1 MEYLGAVGL
10 MLLAALGWVIEGIG
24 KILNGVVSVEFLVL
38 MVFIVLLV
46 NVFLFFRTVEKM
58 SKNLGAIS
66 QNISDIRQALGRKD
80 ESVDGEKESHLKTI
94 ADTLGY
100 ISSSLHNININR

>member
-1 MEYLGAVGL
+1 MDYLVAAGL
-10 MLLAALGWVIEGIG
+10 MLLAALEWVIEGIG
-24 KILNGVVSVEFLVL
+24 KILNGVFSTEFLVL
-38 MVFIVLLV
+38 IVFIVLLV

-66 QNISDIRQALGRKD
+66 QNIFHIREALGRKN
-80 ESVDGEKESHLKTI
+80 ESVAGEDESHLRTI

-100 ISSSLHNININR
+100 ISSSLHNISVNR